1 MARRGKDNVDTKSG
15 QLLSTGTI
23 TDPKCDDDDD
33 VFILGNSTLV
43 KRRAGSTEFLIKLN
57 IRDTL
62 NN

>member
-23 TDPKCDDDDD
+23 TDPKCDDD

-43 KRRAGSTEFLIKLN
+43 KRRAGSTEFLIKIN